1 MSSSKIKKISNVL
14 SAVGIVLLLIALLFG
29 FSFIKIG
36 VQNLVAIDNV
46 EIDIENGEDS
56 RIKTEGKLVSMNT
69 QVSVVSYEVDGNE
82 YSTEL
87 QVYTDEFKPGDSLD
101 IYYSKENMLLDLAK
115 NHILKQQIFVL
126 FSLLERV
133 KKIAMAYMLEVVLG
147 VMGDTV
153 PVYLILIIILGLI
166 LTYQKNQ
173 EKNIIL
179 ILFVFYLLFQ

>member
-87 QVYTDEFKPGDSLD
+87 QVYTDEFKPGDSID
-101 IYYSKENMLLDLAK
+101 IYYSKENPADVKSISLSMLRLFFMAQLSHPYMTTGKTIALNCMDLYWQ
-115 NHILKQQIFVL
+115 NLCF
-126 FSLLERV
+126 
-133 KKIAMAYMLEVVLG
+133 
-147 VMGDTV
+147 
-153 PVYLILIIILGLI
+153 LILCLGLS
-166 LTYQKNQ
+166 
-173 EKNIIL
+173 
-179 ILFVFYLLFQ
+179 

>member
-1 MSSSKIKKISNVL
+1 MSGSKINKISNVL

-87 QVYTDEFKPGDSLD
+87 QVYTDEFKPGDSID
-101 IYYSKENMLLDLAK
+101 IYYSKENPADVKSIRVPQLFISYYSKVGGMMLKIGLIIVGVCVVIGLPC
-115 NHILKQQIFVL
+115 IFISR
-126 FSLLERV
+126 SLR
-133 KKIAMAYMLEVVLG
+133 KKINEA
-147 VMGDTV
+147 
-153 PVYLILIIILGLI
+153 
-166 LTYQKNQ
+166 
-173 EKNIIL
+173 
-179 ILFVFYLLFQ
+179 